1 MDGRCLRGAALV
13 AFATLAAAACG
24 GTSAP
29 SAAHPTPFAI
39 GFELELS
46 GPFAAN
52 GKQIQDGWYLGL
64 HDFGDTV
71 AGRKIEATF
80 VDEQGDPNV
89 ALTQARQLWQVNHVQ
104 MLEGPTAAN
113 AAAAVASFTGPN
125 RIPVDDVALCSS
137 QQLDSYRRYGNGY
150 ASAWSCDQPSIIAAR
165 WAYEQGYRHVTTVG
179 MDYAY
184 GWEGVGS
191 FVAAFRKLG
200 GTIDREIWGPQST
213 ADWSPYVTQIP
224 ADTQAVFALMA
235 GAESVRFTNAY
246 GQFGLNRRIPLI
258 GNTTLFDQSAL
269 PSENPA
275 YVQGSKMAA
284 QYCDGIDTPAN
295 RRFVDE
301 VHRRYGDY
309 PGYYTYTGYVKAER
323 AVAAL
328 RKLQGKVSGSRAL
341 IQALQSVKVAA
352 PTGTVTLSPATHS
365 PVQNIFIC
373 QVETVGG
380 SLRNVPIETYR
391 SVNPWGILSPTEWE
405 GVFRRDSAGR
415 PA

>member
-1 MDGRCLRGAALV
+1 MIRRRLRCLTLIAL
-13 AFATLAAAACG
+13 FAIASTACG
-24 GTSAP
+24 GASSSSTTSV
-29 SAAHPTPFAI
+29 TPFPI

-64 HDFGDTV
+64 RDFGSTV
-71 AGRKIEATF
+71 AGRKIQATF

-89 ALTQARQLWQVNHVQ
+89 ALTQARQLWQVDHVQ

-113 AAAAVASFTGPN
+113 TAAAVASFAGPN
-125 RIPVDDVALCSS
+125 GIPVDDVALCSS

-150 ASAWSCDQPSIIAAR
+150 ASAWSCDQPSIIAAE
-165 WAYEQGYRHVTTVG
+165 WAYQQGYRHVTTVG

-191 FVAAFRKLG
+191 FIAAFRKLG

-224 ADTQAVFALMA
+224 ASTQAVFALMA

-246 GQFGLNRRIPLI
+246 GQFGLNQHIPLI

-269 PSENPA
+269 PSENPN
-275 YVQGSKMAA
+275 YVQGAKMAA
-284 QYCDGIDTPAN
+284 QYCDGIETAAN
-295 RRFVDE
+295 RRFVNE
-301 VHRRYGDY
+301 VHQRYGDY

-323 AVAAL
+323 VVAAL
-328 RKLQGKVSGSRAL
+328 KKLQGKVSSSKAL
-341 IQALQSVKVAA
+341 IQGLKSVKIIA
-352 PTGTVTLSPATHS
+352 PTGPIVLSPVTDS
-365 PVQNIFIC
+365 PIQNIYIC
-373 QVETVGG
+373 QVEMVDGA
-380 SLRNVPIETYR
+380 SHNVPIATYR
-391 SVNPWGILSPTEWE
+391 SVNPWGILSQSEWE
-405 GVFRRDSAGR
+405 NVFRHDSAGR